1 MDSKCLIVN
10 CNRKAPDD
18 EAFCAK
24 HRRDDKTKAA
34 NLRAAHDVIAEQL
47 EIRQRL
53 EEERQ
58 EHLEAITNL
67 GAIIT
72 RLRRR
77 SITHVCASDAPRIA
91 AWLRSQCQDPM
102 LPEFAEFLSVFADA
116 VEKGDWQFQP
126 VTAECPA
133 SHDGLHHVD
142 TTMKSGPYNCFHCER
157 PMR

>member
-1 MDSKCLIVN
+1 MDSQCLIVN

-24 HRRDDKTKAA
+24 HRKDNATIAA
-34 NLRAAHDVIAEQL
+34 NLEAAQTVIAEQL
-47 EIRQRL
+47 KIRQQL

-58 EHLEAITNL
+58 THLETITNL

-77 SITHVCASDAPRIA
+77 AITHVCQSDAQAIA
-91 AWLRSQCQDPM
+91 DWLRTRGAADGADFLADLIEQGAWRTDEPM
-102 LPEFAEFLSVFADA
+102 VNP
-116 VEKGDWQFQP
+116 
-126 VTAECPA
+126 ECPS
-133 SHDGLHHVD
+133 SHDGRCHVD
-142 TTMKSGPYNCFHCER
+142 TSMESGPYNCFHCER